1 MTTQDAALDEAAY
14 PIRLFLGALHIE
26 VQLRQ
31 PLDAPASRRWFNA
44 LHAFAR
50 AHHLL
55 TDEAD
60 GVILVCG
67 AGKAA
72 RLASGHIVHP
82 EVMPSMGRRLVL
94 WIDAHDAVHRM
105 RFWCWRDGRGYRI
118 AVCGGPHGCAG

>member
-1 MTTQDAALDEAAY
+1 MTSEDAAIDEAAY
-14 PIRLFLGALHIE
+14 PVRLFMGALHID

-44 LHAFAR
+44 LHAFAM
-50 AHHLL
+50 AHHLR
-55 TDEAD
+55 TEDAD
-60 GVILVCG
+60 GAILVCG

-82 EVMPSMGRRLVL
+82 GVMPSMGRRLVL

-105 RFWCWRDGRGYRI
+105 RFWKWRDGRGYRI
-118 AVCGGPHGCAG
+118 VVTADARG